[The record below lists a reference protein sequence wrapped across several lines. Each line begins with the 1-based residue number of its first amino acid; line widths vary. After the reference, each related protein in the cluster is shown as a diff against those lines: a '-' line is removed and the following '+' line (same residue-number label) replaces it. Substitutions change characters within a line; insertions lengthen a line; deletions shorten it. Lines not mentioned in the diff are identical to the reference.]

1 MNLGFLAP
9 EADLE
14 RAYSRSGGHHE
25 LTLSPHNGR
34 SPCALD
40 MNSAIKTIAFTASSA
55 PAMTAAFLGL
65 VPHPWHDVTPR
76 SRRTR
81 STDSTNAAAALSR
94 SPHAALAGSPPP
106 AFSLSLSL
114 SLSLSRYGVRPWWC
128 RRCRWKEVPRTSC
141 FPDDPTRDGCPI
153 VGGGG
158 GQERLLV
165 KMRMPRWRRSCGED
179 EVWAWVWVGVLGPI
193 LWWEWVLG

>member
-1 MNLGFLAP
+1 MEVLDPMEAWDVVAVCEVMSLGFLAP
-9 EADLE
+9 EVDLE

-55 PAMTAAFLGL
+55 PAMTVAFLGL
-65 VPHPWHDVTPR
+65 VPQPWHDVTPR

-94 SPHAALAGSPPP
+94 SPHAALASSPLP
-106 AFSLSLSL
+106 AFSPSLFLFFSLSLSL
-114 SLSLSRYGVRPWWC
+114 SH
-128 RRCRWKEVPRTSC
+128 
-141 FPDDPTRDGCPI
+141 
-153 VGGGG
+153 
-158 GQERLLV
+158 
-165 KMRMPRWRRSCGED
+165 
-179 EVWAWVWVGVLGPI
+179 
-193 LWWEWVLG
+193 LWWFLVCERGGVFFFFGPDS